1 MHLIRSL
8 CWKPH
13 WIGNHLS
20 PSYHCKCQLLPNMY
34 SITTQS
40 HVLVRTT
47 GFSCFWLQ
55 RSQRIAA
62 TLRFF
67 CGASAEP
74 WRCPRWKRGK
84 PGQEGD
90 EKEHENHEIGVS
102 SRLKYERNKEIQ
114 KLKEALSWN
123 KGIQW
128 NSWGLRSCL
137 RSSPFGPPWGELEPC
152 LREGGRVRHQMVASY
167 YCKVKFWKGI
177 LIFKPK
183 LWNWKLVVPFLWFF
197 QPAQIRCRNN
207 VNGTVQVHC
216 TGITEIS
223 MQGLQ

>member
-1 MHLIRSL
+1 MHLIRSS

-13 WIGNHLS
+13 WIGNHPS
-20 PSYHCKCQLLPNMY
+20 PSHHCKCQLLPKMH
-34 SITTQS
+34 SITNQS

-90 EKEHENHEIGVS
+90 ERNMKFMKSEYLHDWNMKEIKKYRNWKKLSVGTREFNGIHGVS
-102 SRLKYERNKEIQ
+102 
-114 KLKEALSWN
+114 
-123 KGIQW
+123 G
-128 NSWGLRSCL
+128 
-137 RSSPFGPPWGELEPC
+137 
-152 LREGGRVRHQMVASY
+152 VASGHHRLDLRGENLNRVY
-167 YCKVKFWKGI
+167 GKVGGSDIKW
-177 LIFKPK
+177 
-183 LWNWKLVVPFLWFF
+183 
-197 QPAQIRCRNN
+197 
-207 VNGTVQVHC
+207 
-216 TGITEIS
+216 
-223 MQGLQ
+223 

>member
-13 WIGNHLS
+13 WIENHLS

-34 SITTQS
+34 SITNQS

-74 WRCPRWKRGK
+74 WRCRGK
-84 PGQEGD
+84 REMKGTWKIMKSEYLHD
-90 EKEHENHEIGVS
+90 WNV
-102 SRLKYERNKEIQ
+102 KEIKKYRNSKKLSVGTREFNGIHGSQ
-114 KLKEALSWN
+114 ELPPVITVWTSVGRTWTVSTGRWAGQTSNGGKLLLQSQVLERKFDFQAETVKLKA
-123 KGIQW
+123 
-128 NSWGLRSCL
+128 C
-137 RSSPFGPPWGELEPC
+137 SSL
-152 LREGGRVRHQMVASY
+152 LM
-167 YCKVKFWKGI
+167 
-177 LIFKPK
+177 IFPTS
-183 LWNWKLVVPFLWFF
+183 
-197 QPAQIRCRNN
+197 AD
-207 VNGTVQVHC
+207 
-216 TGITEIS
+216 
-223 MQGLQ
+223 